1 MKLNEHGVTK
11 GHIPETYTQVGIRM
25 SGNMSLDMFALT
37 EHTTVS
43 RLQHIPFLDS
53 NFIRLSCY
61 IGTRLQIQP
70 WSLCYPALSICSQN
84 SCFSSPCI
92 LVQTM
97 ITLSLHEASSNLDG
111 WTWCTYTIMIAS
123 PTKKQ
128 LDFQYHCE
136 SFHTYY
142 QFNRNKET
150 MMRQ

>member
-1 MKLNEHGVTK
+1 LRNRCIQVMKLNEHGVTK

-25 SGNMSLDMFALT
+25 SDNMSLEMFALT

-84 SCFSSPCI
+84 SCFSSSCI
-92 LVQTM
+92 LVHIM
-97 ITLSLHEASSNLDG
+97 IILSLHEASSNLDLVHLYNHDRI
-111 WTWCTYTIMIAS
+111 TNKKTIRFSIS
-123 PTKKQ
+123 
-128 LDFQYHCE
+128 L
-136 SFHTYY
+136 
-142 QFNRNKET
+142 
-150 MMRQ
+150 

>member
-61 IGTRLQIQP
+61 IGRRFQIQS

-92 LVQTM
+92 LVQIM
-97 ITLSLHEASSNLDG
+97 IILSLHEASSNLDLVHLYNHDRI
-111 WTWCTYTIMIAS
+111 TNK
-123 PTKKQ
+123 KKQ

-150 MMRQ
+150 MTRQ